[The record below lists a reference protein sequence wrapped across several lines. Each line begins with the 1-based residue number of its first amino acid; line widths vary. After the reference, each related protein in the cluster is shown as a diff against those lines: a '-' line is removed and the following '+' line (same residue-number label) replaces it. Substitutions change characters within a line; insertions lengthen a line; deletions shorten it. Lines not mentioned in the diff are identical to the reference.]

1 MENKKTIMQGKI
13 VLVTGATDGIGKI
26 TARELAKMGATTVI
40 AGRNPEKTSR
50 TVIEIRE
57 ASANPNVD
65 LLVGDLSSQADVRR
79 VASEFVQRYD
89 RLDVLVNNAGA
100 YFMKRAESVDGIEM
114 TFALNHLGYFLLT
127 HLLLD
132 ALKAGSPAR
141 IVNVSS
147 AAHLGARMN
156 LNDLEMK
163 SGFSGWGA
171 YAQSKL
177 ANLLFTYELSRQ
189 LEGQKITVNALH
201 PGFVDTN
208 FGVSNG
214 GLGGM
219 LISLAQKVGA
229 ISPEEGAQTS
239 IYLASSPEVE
249 GISGKYFSKNKVVGS
264 SRISQDQDLARALWE
279 RSLELTGLAERQTAS
294 R

>member
-1 MENKKTIMQGKI
+1 MENKNTLMQGKI
-13 VLVTGATDGIGKI
+13 ILVTGATDGIGKI

-40 AGRNPEKTSR
+40 AGRSPEKTAR
-50 TVIEIRE
+50 TVMEIRE
-57 ASANPNVD
+57 ASGNPNVD

-79 VASEFVQRYD
+79 VTAEFNQRYD

-147 AAHLGARMN
+147 AAHLGARLN

-189 LEGQKITVNALH
+189 LGGQGITVNALH

-219 LISLAQKVGA
+219 LMSLAQKVGA
-229 ISPEEGAQTS
+229 ISPEEGSQTS

-249 GISGKYFSKNKVVGS
+249 GISGKYFSKKKAVGS
-264 SRISQDQDLARALWE
+264 SRISQDQELARALWE